1 MGNSCSSSRRKS
13 LVEELLRDLALYE
26 CIDTLIWKLSGG
38 ERKRLSLA
46 TELVT
51 KRKIFFLDEPTTG
64 ENVKV
69 DFTEEKFD
77 YVEYCAILNVGLDT
91 FAATCVVQSLKL
103 IASRGT
109 IIFCTIHQPG
119 MTIYNMFSHVLLM
132 ADGRSIYFGTLG
144 NATDFFKR

>member
-1 MGNSCSSSRRKS
+1 MESSCSALRRKS
-13 LVEELLRDLALYE
+13 LAEQLLRDLALYE
-26 CIDTLIWKLSGG
+26 CIDALISKLSGG

-51 KRKIFFLDEPTTG
+51 QPKIFFLDEPTTG

-69 DFTEEKFD
+69 IALRERNLIMS
-77 YVEYCAILNVGLDT
+77 ILLNTGLDT
-91 FAATCVVQSLKL
+91 FAAACVVQSLKL
-103 IASRGT
+103 IAARGT

-119 MTIYNMFSHVLLM
+119 MTIYNTFSHVLLM
-132 ADGRSIYFGTLG
+132 ADGRSIYFGTLE

>member
-1 MGNSCSSSRRKS
+1 MGNSCSALRRKS
-13 LVEELLRDLALYE
+13 LAEELLRDLALYE
-26 CIDTLIWKLSGG
+26 CIDTLISKLSGG

-51 KRKIFFLDEPTTG
+51 KPKIFFLDEPTTG

-69 DFTEEKFD
+69 IALDYARD
-77 YVEYCAILNVGLDT
+77 YVKYCAILNVGLDI

-109 IIFCTIHQPG
+109 IIFCTVHQPG
-119 MTIYNMFSHVLLM
+119 MMIYNMFSHVLLM